1 MPQLHLGRFSGWI
14 LLLGLTLVFAT
25 SSLSAQERP
34 SRIASLNLCA
44 DQLLLHL
51 ADRGQIA
58 SLSPLAADPALSFLA
73 DRAAGLPIN
82 TGRGE
87 EVLFSGPD
95 LVLAG
100 TYGQK
105 SHVDLLRRQSIEV
118 LTLAPWESLDH
129 GREQIRTVARR
140 LGHPER
146 GEALIAEID
155 AALMRTKTMVPG
167 SPSILTYYR
176 MGWVPS
182 SHSLI
187 GELLRH
193 VGMTLHQRSL
203 GLEHGGVPRLE
214 AIVVSP
220 PDYMMTHT
228 EDQQAVDNG
237 SSLLVHPS
245 LAVAVPPERRLS
257 VPGSLAL
264 CGGPSTPALIDAL
277 GAEVRAKVR

>member
-1 MPQLHLGRFSGWI
+1 MPQLHLGRFPGWI
-14 LLLGLTLVFAT
+14 VLLGLTLVLAA
-25 SSLSAQERP
+25 SGPSAQERP
-34 SRIASLNLCA
+34 MRVASINLCT
-44 DQLLLHL
+44 DQLLLYL

-58 SLSPLAADPALSFLA
+58 SLSPLATDPSLSFLA
-73 DRAAGLPIN
+73 DRAVGLPVN

-87 EVLFSGPD
+87 EVLFRAPD

-100 TYGQK
+100 TYGQA
-105 SHVDLLRRQSIEV
+105 SHVDLLTRQGIEV
-118 LTLAPWESLDH
+118 LALPPWESLDR
-129 GREQIRTVARR
+129 GREQIRTVAKR

-155 AALMRTKTMVPG
+155 AALARTKGVAQG
-167 SPSILTYYR
+167 KPSVLTYYR

-193 VGMTLHQRSL
+193 VGMTLHQQNL

-214 AIVVSP
+214 TIVVSP
-220 PDYMMTHT
+220 PDYMLTHT
-228 EDQQAVDNG
+228 EDLQAVDNG

-245 LAVAVPPERRLS
+245 LAAAVPPERRMTVS
-257 VPGSLAL
+257 GSLAL